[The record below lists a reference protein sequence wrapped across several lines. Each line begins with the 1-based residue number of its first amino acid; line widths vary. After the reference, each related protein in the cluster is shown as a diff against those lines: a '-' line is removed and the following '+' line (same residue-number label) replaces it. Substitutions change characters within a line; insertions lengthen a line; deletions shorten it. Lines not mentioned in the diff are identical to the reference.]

1 MILFIFFNSYP
12 EAVEI
17 SKGIPADP
25 DYVFKVDGIR
35 ADPSR
40 KERDWQ
46 EDKILVIAGKEC
58 RQHDIGK
65 IVVISESADILFK
78 KLALH
83 QPVGSICI
91 RKSHTENHAQNKT
104 QSLLDK
110 RAVPAVSADGAL
122 SDHSIIF
129 LTALPEGLEL

>member
-25 DYVFKVDGIR
+25 DYIFKVDGIR
-35 ADPSR
+35 ADSSR
-40 KERDWQ
+40 QEGDRQ
-46 EDKILVIAGKEC
+46 EDEILVIAGKEC

-65 IVVISESADILFK
+65 IVVISESADILFE

-83 QPVGSICI
+83 EPVGSICI
-91 RKSHTENHAQNKT
+91 RKSHAENHAEQKT

-110 RAVPAVSADGAL
+110 RAVPAVPADGAL
-122 SDHSIIF
+122 ADHSVVLF
-129 LTALPEGLEL
+129 TALPEGLEL

>member
-1 MILFIFFNSYP
+1 MILFIFFNPYP
-12 EAVEI
+12 EVVEI

-40 KERDWQ
+40 KERDRQ
-46 EDKILVIAGKEC
+46 EDEILVIAGKEC

-65 IVVISESADILFK
+65 IVVISESADILFEE
-78 KLALH
+78 LALH
-83 QPVGSICI
+83 EPVGSICI
-91 RKSHTENHAQNKT
+91 RKSHAENHAEHKT

-110 RAVPAVSADGAL
+110 CAVSAVSADGAL
-122 SDHSIIF
+122 ADHSVVF
-129 LTALPEGLEL
+129 FTALPEGLEL

>member
-1 MILFIFFNSYP
+1 MMLFIFFNSYP

-17 SKGIPADP
+17 SKGIPAYP
-25 DYVFKVDGIR
+25 DYIFKVDGIR

-40 KERDWQ
+40 KERDRQ
-46 EDKILVIAGKEC
+46 EDEILVIAGKEC

-65 IVVISESADILFK
+65 IVVIIESADILFE

-83 QPVGSICI
+83 EPIGSIGI
-91 RKSHTENHAQNKT
+91 RKSYAENYAEQET

-110 RAVPAVSADGAL
+110 RAVSAVSADGAL
-122 SDHSIIF
+122 ADHSIIF
-129 LTALPEGLEL
+129 LTALPEALEL

>member
-25 DYVFKVDGIR
+25 DYIFKVDGIR

-40 KERDWQ
+40 KERDRQ
-46 EDKILVIAGKEC
+46 EDEILVIAGKEC

-91 RKSHTENHAQNKT
+91 RKSHVENHAEQET

-122 SDHSIIF
+122 TYHSVVF
-129 LTALPEGLEL
+129 FAALPEGLEL